1 MFFYHVP
8 QPDQALLISGK
19 KQRGG
24 TDALPFKIVTG
35 HGAFVMPIVARAS
48 TLTLAMQ
55 EAEVVE
61 DCYSTQGLTLA
72 VHAVIAFKVGN
83 DAESI
88 AAAARRFLGDQTND
102 RMKALV
108 GRIFAGHLRSIVGS
122 MTVEDII
129 RNQQQLGDN
138 ILTASKPEMGRIG
151 LVVDSLQISQISDKD
166 SGYIAAL
173 SAPHRAAV
181 DQAAQIA
188 KAQAEQAA
196 AKAQQESERNQAQ
209 FARDT
214 DVARAEYQAEIE
226 AAQQKASQAG
236 PLASAEATQA
246 VLVEQA
252 KVAQRN
258 AELREQELIAEVV
271 KPAEAEAQRVRVE
284 AEADAAATRLRA
296 NAAATAH
303 RIALDQQVIE
313 QLPEIIN
320 AAAAGLQGSNLT
332 VFNGGEGVNQ
342 MVTTLLSQGLSVLD
356 TVRTGL
362 AGTIEPAAIT
372 DGSDGE
378 YVDGDDGSESEPVDE
393 AVVEEEPP
401 AVAKRTTR
409 RRTR

>member
-1 MFFYHVP
+1 MFFYRVP
-8 QPDQALLISGK
+8 APDEALLISGS
-19 KQRGG
+19 KQSGG
-24 TDALPFKIVTG
+24 DTALPFKIVTG
-35 HGAFVMPIVARAS
+35 RGAFVMPIVSRAS

-83 DAESI
+83 DEESI
-88 AAAARRFLGDQTND
+88 AAAARRFLADQTND

-122 MTVEDII
+122 MTIEDII

-138 ILTASKPEMGRIG
+138 ILSASKPEMGRIG

-181 DQAAQIA
+181 DQAAKIA
-188 KAQAEQAA
+188 MAQADQAA
-196 AKAQQESERNQAQ
+196 AEAQQESERNQAQ

-214 DVARAEYQAEIE
+214 DVARAEFQAQID
-226 AAQQKASQAG
+226 AAQQKAAQAG
-236 PLASAEATQA
+236 PLAQAEATQA

-252 KVAQRN
+252 KVAKRN
-258 AELREQELIAEVV
+258 AELREQELVAEVV
-271 KPAEAEAQRVRVE
+271 KPAEAEAQRVRLE
-284 AEADAAATRLRA
+284 AEADADATKLRA
-296 NAAATAH
+296 EAAATSN
-303 RIALDQQVIE
+303 RIALDQRIIE
-313 QLPEIIN
+313 QLPDIIN

-332 VFNGGEGVNQ
+332 VFNGGEGINQ
-342 MVTTLLSQGLSVLD
+342 LVTTLLSQGLSVLD

-362 AGTIEPAAIT
+362 ATT
-372 DGSDGE
+372 
-378 YVDGDDGSESEPVDE
+378 
-393 AVVEEEPP
+393 VEVP
-401 AVAKRTTR
+401 AVEDPDLETYDETDTDAEAQAEPEQS
-409 RRTR
+409 

>member
-1 MFFYHVP
+1 MFFYRVP
-8 QPDQALLISGK
+8 APDQALLISGR
-19 KQRGG
+19 KQSGG
-24 TDALPFKIVTG
+24 DQALPFKIVTG
-35 HGAFVMPIVARAS
+35 RGAFVMPIVSRAS

-83 DAESI
+83 DQDSI
-88 AAAARRFLGDQTND
+88 AAAARRFLADQTND

-122 MTVEDII
+122 MTIEDII

-181 DQAAQIA
+181 DQIASIANA
-188 KAQAEQAA
+188 KAAQAA
-196 AKAQQESERNQAQ
+196 AQAQQESERNQAQ

-214 DVARAEYQAEIE
+214 DVARAEYQAEVD
-226 AAQQKASQAG
+226 AAQQKAAQAG
-236 PLASAEATQA
+236 PLAQAEATQA

-258 AELREQELIAEVV
+258 AELREQELVAEVV
-271 KPAEAEAQRVRVE
+271 KPAEAEAQRVRLE
-284 AEADAAATRLRA
+284 AQADADATTLRAQAAATS
-296 NAAATAH
+296 N
-303 RIALDQQVIE
+303 RIALDQRIIE
-313 QLPEIIN
+313 QLPDIIN

-332 VFNGGEGVNQ
+332 IFNGGEGVNQ
-342 MVTTLLSQGLSVLD
+342 IVTTLLSQGLSVLD
-356 TVRTGL
+356 SVRAGL
-362 AGTIEPAAIT
+362 ASSVEQSELT
-372 DGSDGE
+372 
-378 YVDGDDGSESEPVDE
+378 DGDDDSEDADTDDSGLDQS
-393 AVVEEEPP
+393 AG
-401 AVAKRTTR
+401 
-409 RRTR
+409 